1 MCMLAEKCFKD
12 KAIISRSLMKKYQ
25 NKPEEN
31 REGNIKDKSLDAQ
44 KRKHAYKR
52 INKVRRLNN
61 TDKLQ

>member
-31 REGNIKDKSLDAQ
+31 REGNIKDKSLDA
-44 KRKHAYKR
+44 
-52 INKVRRLNN
+52 
-61 TDKLQ
+61 